1 MPSTPP
7 LSAAK
12 ARELLRKNAD
22 LATWMA
28 ALGARGSAAA
38 ADLRGG
44 GPPPPDDLI
53 QDLGDAAREFAA
65 LRAEVFD
72 AAASLGVQTPTTE
85 TVDSTRRLASM
96 LRVLLEGLETAE
108 RQATQARARA
118 EAAATL
124 QRIAALTHH
133 DDPRFAPLAACQAR
147 AAELSAALAS
157 DASVDPS
164 AFAPF
169 AALLTLL
176 DGRQNLDDDRWG
188 ALEDTVATVF
198 GRPLAVAATRG
209 KLVTR

>member
-22 LATWMA
+22 LATWLA

-72 AAASLGVQTPTTE
+72 AAAALGVRTPTTE
-85 TVDSTRRLASM
+85 TVDSTRRLDSM

-118 EAAATL
+118 EAAASL

-133 DDPRFAPLAACQAR
+133 DDPGFAALVACQAG
-147 AAELSAALAS
+147 AAELSAALAKNADV
-157 DASVDPS
+157 DAGAV
-164 AFAPF
+164 APF
-169 AALLTLL
+169 AALLTLI
-176 DGRQNLDDDRWG
+176 DGQQDLDDDRWG
-188 ALEDTVATVF
+188 ALEDAVATAF
-198 GRPLAVAATRG
+198 GRPLAVAASRG
-209 KLVTR
+209 KLRAR